1 MKDAQKETQL
11 IGLVGTNGAG
21 KSTVCQ
27 ILKRKNFLVVSLSD
41 YIRQELRKKG
51 QSQTRNNLVTMAN
64 LLKKKQGQDI
74 LARSAVINISK
85 FSQKSIVFDSIRNT
99 SEITYLKQKGVVL
112 WGVDASIEKRYER
125 IQKRRR
131 ESDLIDFE
139 TFIDHD
145 NRENTGISSGQNI
158 HESLKACDYQLKNN
172 GSEKDLIQE
181 IDTLL
186 KVLTNPQINGCHV

>member
-1 MKDAQKETQL
+1 MKKTQL

-41 YIRQELRKKG
+41 YIRQELRKEGK
-51 QSQTRNNLVTMAN
+51 SQTRSNLVTTAN

-74 LARSAVINISK
+74 LARLAVINISK

-112 WGVDASIEKRYER
+112 WGIDASIEKRYER

-139 TFIDHD
+139 TFIAHD

-158 HESLKACDYQLKNN
+158 HESLKACDYQFKNN
-172 GSEKDLIQE
+172 GSEKDLVQE
-181 IDTLL
+181 IDAVLKLL
-186 KVLTNPQINGCHV
+186 KNPQIDGCHV